1 MQSPPAS
8 PPPYADDEIS
18 LLELWQ
24 ILVGQKWVI
33 LISFVVC
40 LGAGAA
46 YVFTKAPVY
55 QASVML
61 RVGHFNVDPEQPPV
75 PLENENELSVRLM
88 AAHGASIAQGVNRP
102 RPFITQAAVQRGST
116 TTLQLTAE
124 ADAPEQA
131 AQFLQGVVAEVQRA
145 HAANFQANVTLINE
159 RLLTLEQRRS
169 ALQQQYDEITQLIE
183 QLKERNPVQ
192 ASLVMMER
200 GPLSNTINEL
210 DAERLRLSQQLGPL
224 QSRPTVLLGEIV
236 APTQAS
242 EPKKALVLAI
252 AALLGLMGG
261 VMLAFGLEFVAKA
274 KASKPKA

>member
-1 MQSPPAS
+1 MQSQPAS
-8 PPPYADDEIS
+8 HPTHDDDEIS
-18 LLELWQ
+18 LLELWE
-24 ILVGQKWVI
+24 ILAGRKWLI
-33 LISFVVC
+33 FISFAVC
-40 LGAGAA
+40 VGVGAA
-46 YVFTKAPVY
+46 YAFIKAPVY
-55 QASVML
+55 QASTLL
-61 RVGHFNVDPEQPPV
+61 RVGQFSVNPGQPV
-75 PLENENELSVRLM
+75 LLENINELTSRVM
-88 AAHGASIAQGVNRP
+88 AAHGENISQGVNRP
-102 RPFITQAAVQRGST
+102 RPFITQAAVERGST

-124 ADAPEQA
+124 ADTPEQA
-131 AQFLQGVVAEVQRA
+131 AQFLQEVVAEVQRT
-145 HAANFQANVTLINE
+145 HATNFQANLTLINE
-159 RLLTLEQRRS
+159 RLRTLEERRS
-169 ALQQQYDEITQLIE
+169 ALQKQYDEITQLIE

-236 APTQAS
+236 APTQPS

>member
-1 MQSPPAS
+1 MNPNEMTGP
-8 PPPYADDEIS
+8 ADDEIS
-18 LLELWQ
+18 LLELWH

-40 LGAGAA
+40 VGAGAA
-46 YVFTKAPVY
+46 YAFIKAPVY
-55 QASVML
+55 EASVML
-61 RVGHFNVDPEQPPV
+61 RVGQFSTNAGQPV
-75 PLENENELSVRLM
+75 LLESMNELSSRVTI
-88 AAHGASIAQGVNRP
+88 AHGASIAEGVKRP
-102 RPFITQAAVQRGST
+102 RPFITEAVVQRGST

-124 ADAPEQA
+124 ADTPEQA
-131 AQFLQGVVAEVQRA
+131 AQFLQGVVAEVKRA
-145 HAANFQANVTLINE
+145 HAADFQDNVALINE
-159 RLLTLEQRRS
+159 RLRTLVERRS
-169 ALQQQYDEITQLIE
+169 ALQKQYDEITQLIE